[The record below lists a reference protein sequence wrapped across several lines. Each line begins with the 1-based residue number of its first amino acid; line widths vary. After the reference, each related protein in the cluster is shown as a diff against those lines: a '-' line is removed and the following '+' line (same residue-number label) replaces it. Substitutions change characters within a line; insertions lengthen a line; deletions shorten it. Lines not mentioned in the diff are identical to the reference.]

1 MASISSPD
9 DRGRRPRSAAGT
21 RENLD
26 SRVTEQGSIERIWDV
41 VEKVGVCM
49 LTTVSAGKLRSR
61 PVEARLDRGSGVIFV
76 VTDVD
81 SAKGD
86 EIERKPDVG
95 LVFSDTKAKAYLS
108 ITVRACVVNDRSE
121 LARAWKMTDR
131 VWWRGGPTDPGVC
144 FVADRAAGGGTV
156 GRTGKHG
163 IDALPV
169 SKGLADRRAACAR
182 REPKGH
188 C

>member
-1 MASISSPD
+1 VLS
-9 DRGRRPRSAAGT
+9 AGT
-21 RENLD
+21 RE
-26 SRVTEQGSIERIWDV
+26 SWTHVSEQGSIERIWDV

-49 LTTVSAGKLRSR
+49 LTTVSAGKLRAR
-61 PVEARLDRGSGVIFV
+61 PVEARPDRESGVIFV

-108 ITVRACVVNDRSE
+108 ITARACVVNDRSE

-144 FVADRAAGGGTV
+144 LLRIEPQAAELWDGPASTASTLFQLAKAWLTGVRPALGENRKVTV
-156 GRTGKHG
+156 NM
-163 IDALPV
+163 
-169 SKGLADRRAACAR
+169 
-182 REPKGH
+182 
-188 C
+188 